1 MTNFGIDCAPVAVIL
16 QTDLA
21 EQSSVRRQRCG
32 LLPSS
37 TPRTLVG
44 LECPSAGWITL
55 CPDEL
60 SAPPSQGG
68 SHVAVR
74 QGEGG

>member
-1 MTNFGIDCAPVAVIL
+1 MTIFEIDCAPVAVIL
-16 QTDLA
+16 QTDPA
-21 EQSSVRRQRCG
+21 EQSSVRRQQCG

-37 TPRTLVG
+37 APRTLVG
-44 LECPSAGWITL
+44 LECLSAGWITL
-55 CPDEL
+55 CPDEP
-60 SAPPSQGG
+60 SFPPSRGG